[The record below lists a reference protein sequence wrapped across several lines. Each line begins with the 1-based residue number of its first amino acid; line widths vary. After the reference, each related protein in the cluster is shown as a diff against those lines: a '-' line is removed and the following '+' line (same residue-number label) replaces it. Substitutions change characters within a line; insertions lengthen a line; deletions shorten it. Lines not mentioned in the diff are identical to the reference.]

1 MVGPSS
7 GEQSGES
14 GVESNGHPDGIGP
27 DLDELRAWLVTV
39 GDARPPVEPDLDAI
53 VGRAGQRVFRRRIG
67 TGLALLGLIVPGAA
81 LLPLAM
87 AGDDTAVVADGGVVE
102 LDCLGRLEAVGA
114 AYGPCRFE

>member
-7 GEQSGES
+7 GEQSGDS

-53 VGRAGQRVFRRRIG
+53 LRHAQS
-67 TGLALLGLIVPGAA
+67 GLAVRGLIVPGAA